1 MRLIQLS
8 VFLLSLLLS
17 GHVLADDS
25 VKNYNQI
32 SFDVSVSKDVEND
45 VMVASLYAQEEG
57 SDAQA
62 LSRRVN
68 KSVNRAIAML
78 EKHDSIQVA
87 TQNYITSPVYSKQ
100 KLVGW
105 RVQQSIR
112 LRSKDMAL
120 MSELIGKLQKELRL
134 SGIAFSV
141 SREKIAE
148 VSKSLIDEALA
159 TFRQRA
165 GQIASGLKTDGYR
178 IVSMR
183 ISGPDAP
190 VVRLQQ
196 NMRVM
201 AAQADVAPA
210 VKAGENTLTVRVSGT
225 IELE

>member
-1 MRLIQLS
+1 MRLIQLPL
-8 VFLLSLLLS
+8 FLLSLLMA
-17 GHVLADDS
+17 GNVLADDS

-32 SFDVSVSKDVEND
+32 SFDISVSRDVEND
-45 VMVASLYAQEEG
+45 VMVASLFAQEEG
-57 SDAQA
+57 SDAQV
-62 LSRRVN
+62 LSKRVN
-68 KSVNRAIAML
+68 KSVNQAIAML
-78 EKHDSIQVA
+78 EQHDSIQVS
-87 TQNYITSPVYSKQ
+87 TRSYSTSPVYNKQ

-105 RVQQSIR
+105 RVQQSIQ

-141 SREKIAE
+141 SREKTAQ

-165 GQIASGLKTDGYR
+165 GQIASGLKADGYR

-201 AAQADVAPA
+201 AAQADVAP
-210 VKAGENTLTVRVSGT
+210 VLKAGENTLSVRVSGT

>member
-1 MRLIQLS
+1 MRLIQLPL
-8 VFLLSLLLS
+8 FLLSLLMA
-17 GHVLADDS
+17 GNVLADDS

-32 SFDVSVSKDVEND
+32 SFDISVSRDVEND
-45 VMVASLYAQEEG
+45 VMVASLFAQEEG
-57 SDAQA
+57 SDAQV
-62 LSRRVN
+62 LSKRVN
-68 KSVNRAIAML
+68 KSINQAIAML
-78 EKHDSIQVA
+78 EQHGSIQVS
-87 TQNYITSPVYSKQ
+87 TRSYSTSPVYNKQ

-105 RVQQSIR
+105 RVQQSIQ

-141 SREKIAE
+141 SREKTAQ

-165 GQIASGLKTDGYR
+165 GQIASGLKADGYR

-201 AAQADVAPA
+201 AAQADVAP
-210 VKAGENTLTVRVSGT
+210 VLKAGENTLSVRVSGT

>member
-1 MRLIQLS
+1 MRLIQLPL
-8 VFLLSLLLS
+8 FLLSLLMA
-17 GHVLADDS
+17 GNVLADDS

-32 SFDVSVSKDVEND
+32 SFDISVSRDVEND
-45 VMVASLYAQEEG
+45 VMLASLFAQEEG
-57 SDAQA
+57 SDAQV
-62 LSRRVN
+62 LSKRVN
-68 KSVNRAIAML
+68 KSINQAIAML
-78 EKHDSIQVA
+78 EQHGSIQVS
-87 TQNYITSPVYSKQ
+87 TRSYSTSPVYNKQ

-105 RVQQSIR
+105 RVQQSIQ

-141 SREKIAE
+141 SREKTAQ

-165 GQIASGLKTDGYR
+165 GQIASGLKADGYR

-201 AAQADVAPA
+201 AAQADVAP
-210 VKAGENTLTVRVSGT
+210 VLKAGENTLSVRVSGT